1 MVGFT
6 GVSSLCVSD
15 WLTMPVTLRTSV
27 VEKNKQENRETGR
40 QGEAG
45 RLAGGEYTLTLLSFR
60 KPLEKKMCVN
70 RDFFG

>member
-6 GVSSLCVSD
+6 GVSYLCVSD
-15 WLTMPVTLRTSV
+15 WVTTACHTQDFSGRT
-27 VEKNKQENRETGR
+27 NKQENRETGR

-70 RDFFG
+70 RDFSG

>member
-6 GVSSLCVSD
+6 GISYLCVSD
-15 WLTMPVTLRTSV
+15 WVTTACHTQDSSGRT
-27 VEKNKQENRETGR
+27 NKQESRETGR
-40 QGEAG
+40 QGG
-45 RLAGGEYTLTLLSFR
+45 RETGRGEYTLTLLSFR